1 MRSILPWLVG
11 VPIPFII
18 ILIALLMHRSQREQN
33 PSPLRWPWLFF
44 EVTIVNNAHT
54 GWHKTQRRIHALSGA
69 VNATATGERISGS
82 SAANIEWQKRAD
94 ALKQPNSVL
103 ALAMQ
108 TPHENSRPPP
118 RDPTTSNRIL

>member
-1 MRSILPWLVG
+1 MLPTLDRPWVLSLHENSITT
-11 VPIPFII
+11 ITT
-18 ILIALLMHRSQREQN
+18 ALAARE
-33 PSPLRWPWLFF
+33 
-44 EVTIVNNAHT
+44 
-54 GWHKTQRRIHALSGA
+54 TQRRIHALSGA

-94 ALKQPNSVL
+94 ALKRLNSVL

>member
-1 MRSILPWLVG
+1 MFPTLGRPWVLSLHEKSITT
-11 VPIPFII
+11 
-18 ILIALLMHRSQREQN
+18 ALAARE
-33 PSPLRWPWLFF
+33 
-44 EVTIVNNAHT
+44 
-54 GWHKTQRRIHALSGA
+54 TQRRIHALSGA

-94 ALKQPNSVL
+94 ALKRRNSVL